1 MLTVRWPSGSNSVRF
16 PFVTEPATFLER
28 PNRYLVVAR
37 LHLSGSVIR
46 AHCPDPGR
54 LRELLLPGVT
64 IHVSAAN
71 RAANQPVRKTAY
83 DLRFVE
89 HPEHGQLISLDT
101 RLPNQIF
108 WEGLHSGFFAPFR
121 DFQAVVREASMPV
134 VAAGGVRSRIDFR
147 LLDADGRTCWV
158 EVKSATLVEGRTA
171 RFPDAVTE
179 RGRRHVE
186 ELTLLAQQGER
197 AAVVFIVQR
206 PDADRL
212 IPQWETDPAFSQ
224 ALADAITAGVE
235 CYAYTCRLTLTAVAL
250 ARAIPVEA
258 ARLWPGMATFPEGTP
273 DA

>member
-1 MLTVRWPSGSNSVRF
+1 MRF

-37 LHLSGSVIR
+37 LYQSGAVVR

-64 IHVSAAN
+64 VHVSAAN
-71 RAANQPVRKTAY
+71 LAGHKIARKTAY

-89 HPEHGQLISLDT
+89 HPEHGQLISLDS

-108 WEGLHSGFFAPFR
+108 WEGLHSGFFPPFR
-121 DFQAVVREASMPV
+121 GFQSVIREAPML
-134 VAAGGVRSRIDFR
+134 ARREGRVRSRIDFR
-147 LLDADGRTCWV
+147 LVDAHGRPCWV

-171 RFPDAVTE
+171 RFPDAVTA
-179 RGRRHVE
+179 RGKRHVD
-186 ELTLLAQQGER
+186 ELATLAQQGER

-212 IPQWETDPAFSQ
+212 TPQWETDPAFSQ
-224 ALADAITAGVE
+224 ALADAINAGVA
-235 CYAYTCRLTLTAVAL
+235 CYAYTCTLTLTEVTL
-250 ARAIPVEA
+250 ARAIPVEIGI
-258 ARLWPGMATFPEGTP
+258 ARPFCGA
-273 DA
+273 